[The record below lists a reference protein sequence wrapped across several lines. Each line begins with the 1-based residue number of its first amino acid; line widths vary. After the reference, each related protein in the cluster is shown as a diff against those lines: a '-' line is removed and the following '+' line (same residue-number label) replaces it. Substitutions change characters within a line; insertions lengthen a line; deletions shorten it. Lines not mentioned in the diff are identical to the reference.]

1 MTRTFVFVA
10 LLAAVA
16 CQPQRSAQI
25 GQAQQRQDPKAPV
38 ARISGQ
44 TITAGELDESV
55 KKELDQLEQRY
66 QEQRYQL
73 RRQAL
78 ESMLRR
84 RAFDAKAKSKGVS
97 TEELVNKEVGGK
109 VPEPSDEETRALYER
124 AKAGGQKLPPYEQ
137 VKPDIAR
144 FIKSQ
149 KGQGAMAEYYEQ
161 LKKEQNIEVLLPA
174 YEPPKVAVDATG
186 PSRGS
191 PAAKVTIVEFS
202 DYECPFCVK
211 AEGTVKEILAAY
223 PEKIRLVYRD
233 FPLPMH
239 PKAPKAAEAAQCA
252 GDQGKFWDMHDRLFA
267 ANGKLEPSDLKAY
280 AREIGL
286 DGGKFDSCLDAG
298 GKAKVVET
306 NRKAGEQAGVTGTP
320 AFFINGRPI
329 SGAQPPDAFKAII
342 DQELAKK

>member
-1 MTRTFVFVA
+1 MTRALVFVA
-10 LLAAVA
+10 LLGAAA
-16 CQPQRSAQI
+16 CQPQRSPQN
-25 GQAQQRQDPKAPV
+25 GQATQNQDPKAPV

-55 KKELDQLEQRY
+55 KKDLAQLEQRF

-84 RAFDAKAKSKGVS
+84 RAFDAKAKSKGMS
-97 TEELVNKEVGGK
+97 TEELVNKEVGAK
-109 VPEPSDEETRALYER
+109 VADPSDDEVRALYER
-124 AKAGGQKLPPYEQ
+124 AKAGGQKLPPFEQ
-137 VKPDIAR
+137 VKADIVR

-161 LKKEQNIEVLLPA
+161 LKKEQNIEVLLPP

-191 PAAKVTIVEFS
+191 ASAKVTIVEFS

-239 PKAPKAAEAAQCA
+239 SKAPKAAEAAQCA
-252 GDQGKFWDMHDRLFA
+252 SDQGKFWDMHDRLFA
-267 ANGKLEPSDLKAY
+267 ANGKLEISDLKAY
-280 AREIGL
+280 AREIGI
-286 DGGKFDSCLDAG
+286 DGSKFDSCLESG
-298 GKAKVVET
+298 GKAKMVEA
-306 NRKAGEQAGVTGTP
+306 NRKAGEEAGVTGTP

-329 SGAQPPDAFKAII
+329 SGAQPADAFKTII